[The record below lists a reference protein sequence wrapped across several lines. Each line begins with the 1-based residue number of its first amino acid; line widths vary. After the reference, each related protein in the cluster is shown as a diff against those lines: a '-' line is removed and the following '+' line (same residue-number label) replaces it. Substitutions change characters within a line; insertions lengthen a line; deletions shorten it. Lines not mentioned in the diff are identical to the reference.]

1 MFFFLFVCL
10 LQSYLCSPSSLL
22 FVSFFFLY
30 FTLVFLGMPQPVFI
44 TFVAWFRFFFFSQSR
59 FLWWVVF
66 FCFLG
71 IWGPLLKTPSRLTFD
86 KWPQANLEFY
96 LGDNFCLIGK
106 LFADEFTKSSRM
118 CQFCVHQKR
127 EEISRSLFLNRTHL
141 RSTPSFNITIFVYTG
156 NVFWCFCIDMC
167 YRGKKKNLSP
177 GKEYQ
182 HGWGVVS
189 TWNDHYQ
196 CSECNY
202 WLWLFKNQYM
212 LLYTVSLCCLKDRG

>member
-1 MFFFLFVCL
+1 MCFFFFVRLSFAILPVFAKLFTFC
-10 LQSYLCSPSSLL
+10 
-22 FVSFFFLY
+22 FFF
-30 FTLVFLGMPQPVFI
+30 FFVFHFSIFGYASASFHHFCCLI
-44 TFVAWFRFFFFSQSR
+44 SIFFFFSQSR

-71 IWGPLLKTPSRLTFD
+71 IWAPLLKTPSRLTFD

-156 NVFWCFCIDMC
+156 SVFWCFCIDMC
-167 YRGKKKNLSP
+167 YRGKKKKSQSWKRISAWLKCSVNLKWSLSML
-177 GKEYQ
+177 
-182 HGWGVVS
+182 GV
-189 TWNDHYQ
+189 
-196 CSECNY
+196 
-202 WLWLFKNQYM
+202 
-212 LLYTVSLCCLKDRG
+212 